1 MHPVYHLLTMLA
13 DTAGWGRFIRGK
25 QMDFDQDRLL
35 LARAQIS
42 DLLDALRLTN
52 FDTNPVQ
59 FFMRLDA
66 IRHTAISHRF
76 EAVAEIA
83 LHFEEAMQRSLHR
96 SSQSGGGSAI
106 VAQYYTDILDESV
119 GCGNVGAEIAQSL
132 LASVALRLGA

>member
-1 MHPVYHLLTMLA
+1 
-13 DTAGWGRFIRGK
+13 
-25 QMDFDQDRLL
+25 MDFDQDRLL

-76 EAVAEIA
+76 DAVAEIA
-83 LHFEEAMQRSLHR
+83 MHFEEAMQRSLN
-96 SSQSGGGSAI
+96 GAGSAI

-119 GCGNVGAEIAQSL
+119 GCGNMGGEIAQSL

>member
-1 MHPVYHLLTMLA
+1 
-13 DTAGWGRFIRGK
+13 
-25 QMDFDQDRLL
+25 MDFDQDRLL

-42 DLLDALRLTN
+42 DLLDVLRFTN

-66 IRHTAISHRF
+66 VRHTAMDHRF

-83 LHFEEAMQRSLHR
+83 LHFEEAMQRSLAH
-96 SSQSGGGSAI
+96 GGSAM
-106 VAQYYTDILDESV
+106 VAQYYSEILDESV
-119 GCGNVGAEIAQSL
+119 GCGQMGAEIAQSL